1 MPLTSQQQIKERKE
15 RKNVEGNER
24 YLDNLK
30 ATSARHVY
38 LYIVQIGVNLQYH
51 QAISTFQHS
60 S

>member
-38 LYIVQIGVNLQYH
+38 LYIL
-51 QAISTFQHS
+51 AIATVMTMRSLRM
-60 S
+60 